1 MSQKTTSYLNTV
13 KQILYENNK
22 RLLFSCIKDL
32 SINGL
37 SFERFPE
44 GEYIPSQKELTKFMA
59 SWFKYVGMS
68 AEECRDWMSLYC
80 AQVITHTYPH
90 FDPRKEQSVN
100 SHINDV
106 YESDIIFDCECENN
120 PLKAVCNRDCPVYG
134 GMLNKYKDRE
144 AEEEAM
150 FFGNTAKKIVKG
162 PQVTPRTREV
172 KEKYKVQFNEAMK
185 ILFDQVEKKIAKEEI
200 VDFLNYHGFRSK
212 TGKEWQLSTLYH
224 ELRKHKRNLQKK
236 AADKEKAKK
245 SGGDDGAGETNDQDM
260 VILSSSVKEKYRSQ
274 YEKALEFI
282 SDHISNGTS
291 RKEILILLNER
302 GFNTKTGRK
311 WTKAIL
317 GTELAKMKR
326 NVNVNKDSK

>member
-1 MSQKTTSYLNTV
+1 MSKKTKSYLNTV
-13 KQILYENNK
+13 KQILNENNK
-22 RLLFSCIKDL
+22 RLLFSCIRDL

-44 GEYIPSQKELTKFMA
+44 GERIPSQKDLTEFMA

-68 AEECRDWMSLYC
+68 AEECRDWMNLYF

-90 FDPRKEQSVN
+90 FDPRKEESVKAD
-100 SHINDV
+100 INDV
-106 YESDIIFDCECENN
+106 YECDIIFDCECENN

-134 GMLNKYKDRE
+134 EMLNKYKDRE

-162 PQVTPRTREV
+162 RHVSPRTREV
-172 KEKYKVQFNEAMK
+172 KEKYKVQFNEARK
-185 ILFDQVEKKIAKEEI
+185 ILLDQVERKIAKEEI

-224 ELRKHKRNLQKK
+224 ELRKHKRNLQKDPS
-236 AADKEKAKK
+236 DKEKDKK
-245 SGGDDGAGETNDQDM
+245 SGEDYGAGETNDQDM

-274 YEKALEFI
+274 YEKALQFI
-282 SDHISNGTS
+282 SDHIRNGTS
-291 RKEILILLNER
+291 RKEILILLNDR
-302 GFNTKTGRK
+302 GFKTKTGRK

-317 GTELAKMKR
+317 GTESAKMKG
-326 NVNVNKDSK
+326 NVNKDSK

>member
-1 MSQKTTSYLNTV
+1 MSKKTTSYLNTV
-13 KQILYENNK
+13 KQILYENYN
-22 RLLFSCIKDL
+22 RLLFPCIKDL

-44 GEYIPSQKELTKFMA
+44 GERIPSQKDLTEFMA

-68 AEECRDWMSLYC
+68 AEECRDWMNLYF

-90 FDPRKEQSVN
+90 FDPRKEESVKAD
-100 SHINDV
+100 INDV
-106 YESDIIFDCECENN
+106 YECDIIFDCECENN
-120 PLKAVCNRDCPVYG
+120 PLKAACDQDCSVYIE
-134 GMLNKYKDRE
+134 MLNKYKDRE

-150 FFGNTAKKIVKG
+150 FFGNSAKKIVKG
-162 PQVTPRTREV
+162 RHVTPRTREV
-172 KEKYKVQFNEAMK
+172 KEKYKVQFNEARK
-185 ILFDQVEKKIAKEEI
+185 ILFDQVERKIAKEEI

-224 ELRKHKRNLQKK
+224 ELRKHKRDLQKK
-236 AADKEKAKK
+236 TFDKDKKA
-245 SGGDDGAGETNDQDM
+245 GENDGACETNDQDM